1 MTNLFETKS
10 ALRLNATRL
19 KNQIKALKISG
30 KADPVIKSILAPI
43 ILEKSEILE
52 YISANKTWNFN
63 FVSGGWNSNQAK
75 TREES
80 LKMAKREYKNSPN
93 LQVIE
98 SSFRVAT
105 EADTKALLSL
115 FY

>member
-1 MTNLFETKS
+1 MTHLFETKED
-10 ALRLNATRL
+10 LRLNATRL

-30 KADPVIKSILAPI
+30 KADPVIKSTLAPI
-43 ILEKSEILE
+43 ILEKSEMLK

-63 FVSGGWNSNQAK
+63 FVGGGWNSNQAK

-80 LKMAKREYKNSPN
+80 FKMAKKEYKGSKN
-93 LQVIE
+93 LKVVE

-105 EADTKALLSL
+105 EADTQALLSL